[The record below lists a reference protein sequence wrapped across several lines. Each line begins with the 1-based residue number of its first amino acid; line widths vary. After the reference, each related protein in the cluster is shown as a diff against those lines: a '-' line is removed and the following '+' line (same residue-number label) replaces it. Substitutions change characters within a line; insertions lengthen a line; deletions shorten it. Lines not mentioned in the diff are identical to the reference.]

1 MSVIES
7 KKRLGFGLM
16 RLPLLNPDNPA
27 NIDVEQVKQM
37 VDTFL
42 ERGFTYFDTAW
53 MYHSFQSENV
63 VKEALVDRYPRDSY
77 TLATKLHAGF
87 IKTKEDRDKVFEE
100 QRRKTGVEYFDYYLL
115 HDIGFDH
122 YKTYT
127 DLDCF
132 RWLMDKKEKGLVRH
146 IGFSYHDNA
155 ELLDKVLTEHPEFEF
170 VQLQINYLDWES
182 EGIQSRKC
190 YEVAEKHHV
199 PVIVME
205 PVKGGTLANVPDAVT
220 KMFKEYHP
228 DMSVPSWAIR
238 FAASHENVALVL
250 FGMSNMEQLLDNLSY
265 MDELVPLN
273 EEENA
278 LIRKAVE
285 IINST
290 IEIPCTGCSY
300 CTDGCPMNIAI
311 PKYFSL
317 YNADKQEIKTK
328 SWMPQQ
334 EYYSRLTGTFG
345 KASDCVACGQCEDV
359 CPQHLP
365 VIDYLQKVAEHF
377 EK

>member
-228 DMSVPSWAIR
+228 DM
-238 FAASHENVALVL
+238 
-250 FGMSNMEQLLDNLSY
+250 
-265 MDELVPLN
+265 
-273 EEENA
+273 
-278 LIRKAVE
+278 
-285 IINST
+285 
-290 IEIPCTGCSY
+290 
-300 CTDGCPMNIAI
+300 
-311 PKYFSL
+311 
-317 YNADKQEIKTK
+317 
-328 SWMPQQ
+328 
-334 EYYSRLTGTFG
+334 
-345 KASDCVACGQCEDV
+345 
-359 CPQHLP
+359 
-365 VIDYLQKVAEHF
+365 
-377 EK
+377 

>member
-199 PVIVME
+199 PVIVM
-205 PVKGGTLANVPDAVT
+205 
-220 KMFKEYHP
+220 
-228 DMSVPSWAIR
+228 
-238 FAASHENVALVL
+238 
-250 FGMSNMEQLLDNLSY
+250 
-265 MDELVPLN
+265 
-273 EEENA
+273 
-278 LIRKAVE
+278 
-285 IINST
+285 
-290 IEIPCTGCSY
+290 
-300 CTDGCPMNIAI
+300 
-311 PKYFSL
+311 
-317 YNADKQEIKTK
+317 
-328 SWMPQQ
+328 
-334 EYYSRLTGTFG
+334 SR
-345 KASDCVACGQCEDV
+345 
-359 CPQHLP
+359 
-365 VIDYLQKVAEHF
+365 
-377 EK
+377 

>member
-132 RWLMDKKEKGLVRH
+132 RWLIDKKEKGLVRH

-250 FGMSNMEQLLDNLSY
+250 SGMSNMEQLLDNLSY

>member
-155 ELLDKVLTEHPEFEF
+155 ELLNKVLTEHPEFEF

-205 PVKGGTLANVPDAVT
+205 PVKGGTLA
-220 KMFKEYHP
+220 MFR
-228 DMSVPSWAIR
+228 M
-238 FAASHENVALVL
+238 L
-250 FGMSNMEQLLDNLSY
+250 
-265 MDELVPLN
+265 
-273 EEENA
+273 
-278 LIRKAVE
+278 
-285 IINST
+285 
-290 IEIPCTGCSY
+290 
-300 CTDGCPMNIAI
+300 
-311 PKYFSL
+311 
-317 YNADKQEIKTK
+317 
-328 SWMPQQ
+328 
-334 EYYSRLTGTFG
+334 
-345 KASDCVACGQCEDV
+345 
-359 CPQHLP
+359 
-365 VIDYLQKVAEHF
+365 
-377 EK
+377 